1 VDRLAH
7 ERPLDHLAAL
17 ERPVELRALELLE
30 ARPEADVGVQCV
42 LVLDPG
48 QPLDRTRDR
57 QLRALEQ
64 QLARE

>member
-17 ERPVELRALELLE
+17 KRPVELRALELLE